1 MFVIVPLF
9 GISAFGGGAFGPA
22 QTFHTLSSDT
32 EYVIQEIDDSGNIVY
47 MQHILVNDSGTLID
61 VKVSSY
67 ESAHFQKIDDVCE
80 TNQLFTNH
88 ILVIPYSVINTSDI
102 GRYLML
108 PALAE
113 FTEPGTSEKTEIFFD
128 TQGLLLGDGS
138 DGGFTTSINFS
149 CDDVYVTMNP
159 RYEHA
164 FDDSLGMDDS
174 FSKPTVQKN
183 GQQYSQQGGQ
193 HH

>member
-1 MFVIVPLF
+1 MISLTGSGSLPNTFLPLRA
-9 GISAFGGGAFGPA
+9 SLHAN
-22 QTFHTLSSDT
+22 TLT
-32 EYVIQEIDDSGNIVY
+32 LTTGYQNPELQPDSGNIVY
-47 MQHILVNDSGTLID
+47 MQHILINDSGSIID
-61 VKVSSY
+61 VTVSSY

-128 TQGLLLGDGS
+128 TLDEIDCLRDP
-138 DGGFTTSINFS
+138 FS
-149 CDDVYVTMNP
+149 T
-159 RYEHA
+159 
-164 FDDSLGMDDS
+164 L
-174 FSKPTVQKN
+174 K
-183 GQQYSQQGGQ
+183 
-193 HH
+193 